1 VPRNG
6 PCGERGYERPPGWSF
21 TLDSGA
27 TKNLDI
33 ALRLPA
39 GTGSFTANI
48 SIDSTRN
55 DLATPSA
62 PLSTLSVESAD
73 QVAPRVGGGARSAS
87 RLLERQVRSRRAIS
101 LIQRGT
107 GVACRRRRR
116 RAIDQLVEA
125 AERLMK
131 IASVD
136 VSAQRVEVDR
146 LLQEAQVRWF
156 LAQPQ

>member
-1 VPRNG
+1 V
-6 PCGERGYERPPGWSF
+6 WTF

-27 TKNLDI
+27 TKNLDV
-33 ALRLPA
+33 ALRLAA

-55 DLATPSA
+55 DLATPF
-62 PLSTLSVESAD
+62 STVATLLVESAD
-73 QVAPRVGGGARSAS
+73 TVAPRVVAE
-87 RLLERQVRSRRAIS
+87 LLALAVSSNDKSDRDRAVS
-101 LIQRGT
+101 LIRAAQASLGA
-107 GVACRRRRR
+107 GAYGK
-116 RAIDQLVEA
+116 AIDQLVEA

-131 IASVD
+131 ITSVD

-146 LLQEAQVRWF
+146 LLQEAGVRWF